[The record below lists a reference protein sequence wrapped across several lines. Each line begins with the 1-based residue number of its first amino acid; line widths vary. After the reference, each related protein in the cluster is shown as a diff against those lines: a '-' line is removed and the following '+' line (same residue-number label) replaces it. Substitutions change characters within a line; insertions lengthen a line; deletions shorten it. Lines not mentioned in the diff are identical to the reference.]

1 MNQYNNKIV
10 FNKLIEVI
18 NGNKLNNISNRYNS
32 DYRTQHFDTKSHV
45 FSMLYLQL
53 SNTKS
58 LRGLIDKL
66 DHSPKLQRIIN
77 VPSLSQ
83 LSRKNGSRDYRVFE
97 DLYYSMVNVAKRKLG
112 VRELNENFKDI
123 KAFDSTVVS
132 IASSLA
138 PELHFENKLSGIK
151 VSTLLNLSQNLP
163 EKIHIVPAKIN
174 DRKCI
179 DGFLDN
185 KEALYLFDRGYY
197 NYTWYDDLTD
207 NGYKFI
213 TRQNSNAIVEEI
225 KSTYV
230 ENELVFDAEI
240 TLGTN
245 YSKNKTHNTYREI
258 LTFDESGEEIRFLT
272 NVFNISAEE
281 IMELY
286 RLRWKIELF
295 FKWIK
300 QNLKI
305 KKWLGYN
312 ENAIKIQIYSALIS
326 YIILALLKIKLRAK
340 ASMLSISRIIEANLL
355 EETQV
360 LNLLSG

>member
-1 MNQYNNKIV
+1 MNQYNNKTV
-10 FNKLIEVI
+10 FSKLIEVI
-18 NGNKLNNISNRYNS
+18 NGNRLNHIINKYNS
-32 DYRTQHFDTKSHV
+32 DHRIQHFDTRSHI

-66 DHSPKLQRIIN
+66 NYSPKLQRMIN

-83 LSRKNGSRDYRVFE
+83 LSRKNGNRDYRVFE
-97 DLYYSMVNVAKRKLG
+97 ELYHSMINIAQKELG
-112 VRELNENFKDI
+112 IKKLNEKFREI
-123 KAFDSTVVS
+123 KAFDSTVIT

-138 PELHFENKLSGIK
+138 PELYFEGKSSGIK
-151 VSTLLNLSQNLP
+151 ISTLLNISQGLP
-163 EKIHIVPAKIN
+163 EKINIVPAKVN

-179 DGFLDN
+179 DDFFHD
-185 KEALYLFDRGYY
+185 KDTLYLFDRGYY
-197 NYTWYDDLTD
+197 DYKWYDNLTD

-213 TRQNSNAIVEEI
+213 TRQNANAVVEEE
-225 KSTYV
+225 SSAYV

-240 TLGTN
+240 TLGTD
-245 YSKNKTHNTYREI
+245 YSKNKTHNRYREI
-258 LTFDESGEEIRFLT
+258 LTFDEDGEEIRFLT
-272 NVFNISAEE
+272 NIFDIKAEE
-281 IMELY
+281 IMQLY

-305 KKWLGYN
+305 KKWLGHN
-312 ENAIKIQIYSALIS
+312 QNAIKIQIYSALIS
-326 YIILALLKIKLRAK
+326 YVILALLKVKMKIKE
-340 ASMLSISRIIEANLL
+340 SMISISRIIEINLL
-355 EETQV
+355 EESSI